1 MNCVIDRS
9 LPMHSIFRPR
19 TLERKERERERERKG
34 KRREEKIRRN
44 DASDY
49 FANYHSVLGGENF
62 LRVMAEC
69 SGIYLSVM
77 SVSIFRQNA
86 SKKEVI
92 KWPFSLFFFFFY
104 DVHTTS
110 RLEFAP
116 RCCCIRNE
124 QWPLPS
130 NCFRNYTLCPR
141 NRPCACN

>member
-1 MNCVIDRS
+1 MSSIVVYQCIQYFDR
-9 LPMHSIFRPR
+9 
-19 TLERKERERERERKG
+19 ERWKERSERERERERERKG

-92 KWPFSLFFFFFY
+92 KWPFSFFSFFFF
-104 DVHTTS
+104 
-110 RLEFAP
+110 L
-116 RCCCIRNE
+116 
-124 QWPLPS
+124 
-130 NCFRNYTLCPR
+130 
-141 NRPCACN
+141 